1 MSPGLAFA
9 TRLPATRLA
18 AALLV
23 AATATSPAAQP
34 LRPETRLVPAGASPD
49 DQFGRSVALSGD
61 RALVRGRALVGAY
74 RADSAGDP
82 DPYDDTGAAYAFSD
96 VATAAGA
103 VPTATAAT
111 LSAPSPNPT
120 ARRAALTLR
129 LAAPAT
135 VRVLL
140 VDALGRTVAVLYD
153 RLAGA
158 ETTPAVDARGLP
170 PGVYAVRVLGASV
183 AASQRLTVVW

>member
-9 TRLPATRLA
+9 TQLADTRLA

-23 AATATSPAAQP
+23 AATVTSPTAQP
-34 LRPETRLVPAGASPD
+34 LRREARLVPAGASPV
-49 DQFGRSVALSGD
+49 DQFGHAVAVDGD
-61 RALVRGRALVGAY
+61 RALVGGRALVGAY

-82 DPYDDTGAAYAFSD
+82 DPYDDTGAACAFSD

-120 ARRAALTLR
+120 AGRAALTLR

-135 VRVLL
+135 VRALL

-170 PGVYAVRVLGASV
+170 PGVYAVRVLGARV
-183 AASQRLTVVW
+183 AASRRLTVVR